1 MSFAHG
7 AQDGLKFIGIMSI
20 YTSIVTKNEILENN
34 IIILLIC
41 ALTMGVGVL
50 IGGRKIVTTV
60 GEKIVKLENSDA
72 LLSDISTI
80 ITLIAASFLGMPVST
95 THVKTM
101 AIVGAGLVSVY
112 EIKQKTIGVAP
123 QCDPQNKN
131 KFKEILLAWAIT
143 FPICIILA
151 FIMIKLII

>member
-41 ALTMGVGVL
+41 ALTMGLGVL

-80 ITLIAASFLGMPVST
+80 ITLITASFLGMPVST
-95 THVKTM
+95 THVKT
-101 AIVGAGLVSVY
+101 ISVGVVACGDP
-112 EIKQKTIGVAP
+112 KNNNKTVGVDAHI
-123 QCDPQNKN
+123 DPQNN
-131 KFKEILLAWAIT
+131 KFKKILLAWGIT

>member
-20 YTSIVTKNEILENN
+20 YKSIVRQKEILGND

-41 ALTMGVGVL
+41 ALTMGLGVL

-60 GEKIVKLENSDA
+60 GEKIVKLENSYA

-80 ITLIAASFLGMPVST
+80 ITLITVSFLGIPVST
-95 THVKTM
+95 THVKT
-101 AIVGAGLVSVY
+101 ISVGVDVG
-112 EIKQKTIGVAP
+112 I
-123 QCDPQNKN
+123 DPQNN
-131 KFKEILLAWAIT
+131 KFKEILLAWTIT

-151 FIMIKLII
+151 FIMMKLII

>member
-20 YTSIVTKNEILENN
+20 YKSIVTQKEILVND

-41 ALTMGVGVL
+41 ALTMGLGVL

-60 GEKIVKLENSDA
+60 GEKIVKLENSNA

-80 ITLIAASFLGMPVST
+80 ITLIIASFLGMPVST
-95 THVKTM
+95 THVKT
-101 AIVGAGLVSVY
+101 ISVG
-112 EIKQKTIGVAP
+112 GVACWA
-123 QCDPQNKN
+123 QKNSNKTVGGDAHIDPREN
-131 KFKEILLAWAIT
+131 KFKEIAFAWGIT
-143 FPICIILA
+143 FPICIMVS
-151 FIMIKLII
+151 FIMMKII